1 MGFQYRKRTKGKNAW
16 LNFSASKKRGVG
28 GSASIKLGRGVT
40 YNTRGRV
47 TINFGNG
54 LKYVAYKKKPRVK
67 KVDKVKAYVE
77 PKTRGRPKQVK
88 TYSMYE
94 LLCLNQRC
102 LVEMC
107 TYSAFRN
114 SSNLQVLVETHNAVE
129 DLKQDRNSMEVRDL
143 IIVTTNQLSD
153 VAKESGNQGLIDST
167 NVVKN
172 YLRSVLP
179 DRPKPIPQ
187 KPKGNAL
194 ASWLILIGFSLLV
207 AMCSA

>member
-16 LNFSASKKRGVG
+16 LNFSASKKRGIG

-40 YNTRGRV
+40 YNTRGRL

-54 LKYVAYKKKPRVK
+54 MRYVAYKKKPRVK

-88 TYSMYE
+88 TYSVNE
-94 LLCLNQRC
+94 LLCLNQKS
-102 LVEMC
+102 LVMMGS
-107 TYSAFRN
+107 YKAFRN
-114 SSNLQVLVETHNAVE
+114 SSNLQVLLDVHNAIE

-153 VAKESGNQGLIDST
+153 VAKQDGNQGLIECT
-167 NVVKN
+167 NIIRD

-179 DRPKPIPQ
+179 NRPKPIVE
-187 KPKGNAL
+187 KKGSAL
-194 ASWLILIGFSLLV
+194 ATWIILIGFSLIV